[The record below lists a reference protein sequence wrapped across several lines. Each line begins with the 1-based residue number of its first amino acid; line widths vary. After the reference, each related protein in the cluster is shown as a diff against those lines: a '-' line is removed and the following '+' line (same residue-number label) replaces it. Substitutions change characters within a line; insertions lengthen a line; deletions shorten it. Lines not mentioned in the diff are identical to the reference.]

1 MILCNHRVIYNILQV
16 NCDESLYMSKAD
28 YKNPVPSKSQHA
40 LIVQQLGLK
49 IVSGE
54 IAENEKIPSEAEL
67 CEEFQVSR
75 PVFREAIRVLNAKG
89 LTYSRPKIGTVVRPR
104 DEWYML
110 DPDVL
115 YWLIQSTPENEFFKT
130 LSTVR
135 KVLEPEL
142 AYIAASTANEQD
154 IQTIKAA
161 YDGMEKAETVAEFIQ
176 PDIDFHLA
184 IAKATHNDLLAYMSK
199 MLVLPLQHSIQ
210 ATSAR
215 PNLQTHSLP
224 RHKAIL
230 TAIENK
236 DPLSARHAS
245 LVQLEDA
252 KMAYDL
258 IKK

>member
-1 MILCNHRVIYNILQV
+1 
-16 NCDESLYMSKAD
+16 MSKAD
-28 YKNPVPSKSQHA
+28 YKNPIPSKSQHA

-54 IAENEKIPSEAEL
+54 ISENEKLPSEVDL
-67 CEEFQVSR
+67 CEEYKVSR

-89 LTYSRPKIGTVVRPR
+89 LTYSRPKIGTVVRPKE
-104 DEWYML
+104 EWHLL

-115 YWLIQSTPENEFFKT
+115 FWLIQTTPEHEFFKT

-135 KVLEPEL
+135 RVLEPEL
-142 AYIAASTANEQD
+142 AYIAASTANEED
-154 IQTIKAA
+154 IERIKHA
-161 YDGMEKAETVAEFIQ
+161 YDGMEKATTVEEFIE
-176 PDIDFHLA
+176 PDIQFHLA

-199 MLVLPLQHSIQ
+199 MLVLPLEQSIQ
-210 ATSAR
+210 VTSLR
-215 PNLQTHSLP
+215 PNLQGHSLP

-245 LVQLEDA
+245 LVQLDDT

>member
-1 MILCNHRVIYNILQV
+1 
-16 NCDESLYMSKAD
+16 MSKAD
-28 YKNPVPSKSQHA
+28 YKNPIPSKSQHA

-54 IAENEKIPSEAEL
+54 ISEDEKLPSEVDL
-67 CEEFQVSR
+67 CEEYKVSR

-89 LTYSRPKIGTVVRPR
+89 LTYSRPKIGTVVRPKE
-104 DEWYML
+104 EWHLL

-115 YWLIQSTPENEFFKT
+115 FWLIQTTPEHEFFKT

-135 KVLEPEL
+135 RVLEPEL
-142 AYIAASTANEQD
+142 AYIAASTANEED
-154 IQTIKAA
+154 IERIKQA
-161 YDGMEKAETVAEFIQ
+161 YEGMEKATTVEEFIE
-176 PDIDFHLA
+176 PDIQFHLA

-199 MLVLPLQHSIQ
+199 MLVLPLQQSIQ
-210 ATSAR
+210 VTSLR
-215 PNLQTHSLP
+215 PNLQGHSLP

-245 LVQLEDA
+245 LVQLDDT

>member
-1 MILCNHRVIYNILQV
+1 
-16 NCDESLYMSKAD
+16 MSKAD
-28 YKNPVPSKSQHA
+28 YKNPIPSKSQHA

-54 IAENEKIPSEAEL
+54 ISENEKLPSEVDL
-67 CEEFQVSR
+67 CEEYKVSR

-89 LTYSRPKIGTVVRPR
+89 LTYSRPKIGTVVRPKE
-104 DEWYML
+104 EWHLL

-115 YWLIQSTPENEFFKT
+115 FWLIQTTPEHEFFKT

-135 KVLEPEL
+135 RVLEPEL
-142 AYIAASTANEQD
+142 AYIAASTANEED
-154 IQTIKAA
+154 IERIKQA
-161 YDGMEKAETVAEFIQ
+161 YEGMEKATTVEEFIE
-176 PDIDFHLA
+176 PDIQFHLA

-199 MLVLPLQHSIQ
+199 MLVLPLQQSIQ
-210 ATSAR
+210 VTSLR
-215 PNLQTHSLP
+215 PNLQGHSLP

-245 LVQLEDA
+245 LVQLDDT
-252 KMAYDL
+252 KMAYEL

>member
-1 MILCNHRVIYNILQV
+1 
-16 NCDESLYMSKAD
+16 MSKAD
-28 YKNPVPSKSQHA
+28 YKNPIPSKSQHA

-54 IAENEKIPSEAEL
+54 ISENEKLPSEVDL
-67 CEEFQVSR
+67 CEEYKVSR

-89 LTYSRPKIGTVVRPR
+89 LTYSRPKIGTVVRPKE
-104 DEWYML
+104 EWHLL
-110 DPDVL
+110 DPDIL
-115 YWLIQSTPENEFFKT
+115 FWLIQTTPEHEFFKT

-135 KVLEPEL
+135 RVLEPEL
-142 AYIAASTANEQD
+142 AYIAASTATDED
-154 IQTIKAA
+154 IQRIKHA
-161 YDGMEKAETVAEFIQ
+161 YDGMEKATTVEEFIE
-176 PDIDFHLA
+176 PDIQFHLA

-199 MLVLPLQHSIQ
+199 MLVLPLQQSIQ
-210 ATSAR
+210 VTSLR
-215 PNLQTHSLP
+215 PNLQGHSLP

-245 LVQLEDA
+245 LVQLDDT

>member
-1 MILCNHRVIYNILQV
+1 
-16 NCDESLYMSKAD
+16 MSKAD
-28 YKNPVPSKSQHA
+28 YKNPIPSKSQHA

-54 IAENEKIPSEAEL
+54 ISENEKLPSEVDL
-67 CEEFQVSR
+67 CEEYKVSR

-89 LTYSRPKIGTVVRPR
+89 LTYSRPKIGTVVRPKE
-104 DEWYML
+104 EWHLL

-115 YWLIQSTPENEFFKT
+115 FWLIQTTPEHEFFKT

-135 KVLEPEL
+135 RVLEPEL
-142 AYIAASTANEQD
+142 AYIAASTANEED
-154 IQTIKAA
+154 IERIKQA
-161 YDGMEKAETVAEFIQ
+161 YEGMEKATTVEEFIE
-176 PDIDFHLA
+176 PDIQFHLA

-199 MLVLPLQHSIQ
+199 MLVLPLQQSIQ
-210 ATSAR
+210 VTSLR
-215 PNLQTHSLP
+215 PNLQGHSLP

-245 LVQLEDA
+245 LVQLDDTCLVYTSA
-252 KMAYDL
+252 
-258 IKK
+258 

>member
-1 MILCNHRVIYNILQV
+1 
-16 NCDESLYMSKAD
+16 MSKAD
-28 YKNPVPSKSQHA
+28 YKNPIPSKSQHA

-54 IAENEKIPSEAEL
+54 ISENEKLPSEVDL
-67 CEEFQVSR
+67 CEEYKVSR

-89 LTYSRPKIGTVVRPR
+89 LTYSRPKIGTVVRPKE
-104 DEWYML
+104 EWHLL

-115 YWLIQSTPENEFFKT
+115 FWLIQTTPEHEFFKT

-135 KVLEPEL
+135 RVLEPEL
-142 AYIAASTANEQD
+142 AYIAASTANEED
-154 IQTIKAA
+154 IERIKQA
-161 YDGMEKAETVAEFIQ
+161 YEGMEKATTVEEFIV
-176 PDIDFHLA
+176 PDIQFHLA

-199 MLVLPLQHSIQ
+199 MLVLPLQQSIQ
-210 ATSAR
+210 VTSLR
-215 PNLQTHSLP
+215 PNLQGHSLP

-245 LVQLEDA
+245 LVQLDDT

>member
-1 MILCNHRVIYNILQV
+1 
-16 NCDESLYMSKAD
+16 MSKAD
-28 YKNPVPSKSQHA
+28 YKNPIPSKSQHA

-54 IAENEKIPSEAEL
+54 ISENEKLPSEVDL
-67 CEEFQVSR
+67 CEEYKVSR

-89 LTYSRPKIGTVVRPR
+89 LTYSRPKIGTVVRPKE
-104 DEWYML
+104 EWHLL

-115 YWLIQSTPENEFFKT
+115 FWLIQTTPEHEFFKT

-135 KVLEPEL
+135 RVLEPEL
-142 AYIAASTANEQD
+142 AYIAASTANEED
-154 IQTIKAA
+154 IERIKQA
-161 YDGMEKAETVAEFIQ
+161 YEGMEKATTVEEFIE
-176 PDIDFHLA
+176 PDTQFHLA

-199 MLVLPLQHSIQ
+199 MLVLPLQQSIQ
-210 ATSAR
+210 VTSLR
-215 PNLQTHSLP
+215 PNLQGHSLP

-245 LVQLEDA
+245 LVQLDDT

>member
-1 MILCNHRVIYNILQV
+1 
-16 NCDESLYMSKAD
+16 MSKAD
-28 YKNPVPSKSQHA
+28 YKNPIPSKSQHA

-54 IAENEKIPSEAEL
+54 ISENEKLPSEVDL
-67 CEEFQVSR
+67 CEEYKVSR

-89 LTYSRPKIGTVVRPR
+89 LTYSRPKIGTVVRPKE
-104 DEWYML
+104 EWHLL

-115 YWLIQSTPENEFFKT
+115 FWLIQTTPEHEFFKT

-135 KVLEPEL
+135 RVLEPEL
-142 AYIAASTANEQD
+142 AYIAASTANEED
-154 IQTIKAA
+154 IERIKQA
-161 YDGMEKAETVAEFIQ
+161 YKGMEKATTVEEFIE
-176 PDIDFHLA
+176 PDIQFHLA

-199 MLVLPLQHSIQ
+199 MLVLPLQQSIQ
-210 ATSAR
+210 VTSLR
-215 PNLQTHSLP
+215 PNLQGHSLP

-245 LVQLEDA
+245 LVQLDDT

>member
-1 MILCNHRVIYNILQV
+1 
-16 NCDESLYMSKAD
+16 MSKAD
-28 YKNPVPSKSQHA
+28 YKNPIPSKSQHA

-54 IAENEKIPSEAEL
+54 ISENEKLPSEVDL
-67 CEEFQVSR
+67 CEGYKVSR

-89 LTYSRPKIGTVVRPR
+89 LTYSRPKIGTVVRPKE
-104 DEWYML
+104 EWHLL

-115 YWLIQSTPENEFFKT
+115 FWLIQTTPEHEFFKT

-135 KVLEPEL
+135 RVLEPEL
-142 AYIAASTANEQD
+142 AYIAASTANEED
-154 IQTIKAA
+154 IERIKQA
-161 YDGMEKAETVAEFIQ
+161 YEGMEKATTVEEFIE
-176 PDIDFHLA
+176 PDIQFHLA

-199 MLVLPLQHSIQ
+199 MLVLPLQQSIQ
-210 ATSAR
+210 VTSLR
-215 PNLQTHSLP
+215 PNLQGHSLP

-245 LVQLEDA
+245 LVQLDDT

>member
-1 MILCNHRVIYNILQV
+1 
-16 NCDESLYMSKAD
+16 MSKAD
-28 YKNPVPSKSQHA
+28 YKNPIPSKSQHA

-54 IAENEKIPSEAEL
+54 ISENEKLPSEVDL
-67 CEEFQVSR
+67 CEEYKVSR

-89 LTYSRPKIGTVVRPR
+89 LTYSRPKIGTVVRPK
-104 DEWYML
+104 EVWHLL

-115 YWLIQSTPENEFFKT
+115 FWLIQTTPEHEFFKT

-135 KVLEPEL
+135 RVLEPEL
-142 AYIAASTANEQD
+142 AYIAASTANEED
-154 IQTIKAA
+154 IERIKQA
-161 YDGMEKAETVAEFIQ
+161 YEGMEKATTVEEFIE
-176 PDIDFHLA
+176 PDIQFHLA

-199 MLVLPLQHSIQ
+199 MLVLPLQQSIQ
-210 ATSAR
+210 VTSLR
-215 PNLQTHSLP
+215 PNLQGHSLP

-245 LVQLEDA
+245 LVQLDDT

>member
-1 MILCNHRVIYNILQV
+1 
-16 NCDESLYMSKAD
+16 MSKAD
-28 YKNPVPSKSQHA
+28 YKNPIPSKSQHA

-54 IAENEKIPSEAEL
+54 ISENEKLPSEVDL
-67 CEEFQVSR
+67 SEEYKVSR

-89 LTYSRPKIGTVVRPR
+89 LTYSRPKIGTVVRPKE
-104 DEWYML
+104 EWHLL

-115 YWLIQSTPENEFFKT
+115 FWLIQTTPEHEFFKT

-135 KVLEPEL
+135 RVLEPEL
-142 AYIAASTANEQD
+142 AYIAASTANEED
-154 IQTIKAA
+154 IERIKQA
-161 YDGMEKAETVAEFIQ
+161 YEGMEKATTVEEFIE
-176 PDIDFHLA
+176 PDIQFHLA

-199 MLVLPLQHSIQ
+199 MLVLPLQQSIQ
-210 ATSAR
+210 VTSLR
-215 PNLQTHSLP
+215 PNLQGHSLP

-245 LVQLEDA
+245 LVQLDDT

>member
-1 MILCNHRVIYNILQV
+1 
-16 NCDESLYMSKAD
+16 MSKAD
-28 YKNPVPSKSQHA
+28 YKNPIPSKSQHA

-54 IAENEKIPSEAEL
+54 ISENAKLPSEVDL
-67 CEEFQVSR
+67 CEEYKVSR

-89 LTYSRPKIGTVVRPR
+89 LTYSRPKIGTVVRPKE
-104 DEWYML
+104 EWHLL

-115 YWLIQSTPENEFFKT
+115 FWLIQTTPEHEFFKT

-135 KVLEPEL
+135 RVLEPEL
-142 AYIAASTANEQD
+142 AYIAASTANEED
-154 IQTIKAA
+154 IERIKQA
-161 YDGMEKAETVAEFIQ
+161 YEGMEKATTVEEFIE
-176 PDIDFHLA
+176 PDIQFHLA

-199 MLVLPLQHSIQ
+199 MLVLPLQQSIQ
-210 ATSAR
+210 VTSLR
-215 PNLQTHSLP
+215 PNLQGHSLP

-245 LVQLEDA
+245 LVQLDDT

-258 IKK
+258 IKNNFLYVLQKAC

>member
-1 MILCNHRVIYNILQV
+1 
-16 NCDESLYMSKAD
+16 MSKAD
-28 YKNPVPSKSQHA
+28 YKNPIPSKSQHA

-54 IAENEKIPSEAEL
+54 ISENEKLPSEVDL
-67 CEEFQVSR
+67 CEEYKVSR

-89 LTYSRPKIGTVVRPR
+89 LTYSRPKIGTVVRPKE
-104 DEWYML
+104 EWHLL

-115 YWLIQSTPENEFFKT
+115 FWLIQATPEHEFFKT

-135 KVLEPEL
+135 RVLEPEL
-142 AYIAASTANEQD
+142 AYIAASTATDED
-154 IQTIKAA
+154 IQRIKHA
-161 YDGMEKAETVAEFIQ
+161 YDGMEKATTVEEFIE
-176 PDIDFHLA
+176 PDIQFHLA

-199 MLVLPLQHSIQ
+199 MLVLPLQQSIQ
-210 ATSAR
+210 VTSLR
-215 PNLQTHSLP
+215 PNLQGHSLP

-245 LVQLEDA
+245 LVQLDDT

>member
-1 MILCNHRVIYNILQV
+1 
-16 NCDESLYMSKAD
+16 MSKAD
-28 YKNPVPSKSQHA
+28 YKNPIPSKSQHA

-54 IAENEKIPSEAEL
+54 ISENEKLPSEVDL
-67 CEEFQVSR
+67 CEEYKVSR

-89 LTYSRPKIGTVVRPR
+89 LTYSRPKIGTVVRPK
-104 DEWYML
+104 DEWHLL

-115 YWLIQSTPENEFFKT
+115 FWLIQTTPEHEFFKT

-135 KVLEPEL
+135 RVLEPEL
-142 AYIAASTANEQD
+142 AYIAASTANEED
-154 IQTIKAA
+154 IERIKQA
-161 YDGMEKAETVAEFIQ
+161 YEGMEKATTVEEFIE
-176 PDIDFHLA
+176 PDIQFHLA

-199 MLVLPLQHSIQ
+199 MLVLPLQQSIQ
-210 ATSAR
+210 VTSLR
-215 PNLQTHSLP
+215 PNLQGHSLP

-245 LVQLEDA
+245 LVQLDDT

-258 IKK
+258 IKNNFLYVLEKAC

>member
-1 MILCNHRVIYNILQV
+1 
-16 NCDESLYMSKAD
+16 MSKAD
-28 YKNPVPSKSQHA
+28 YKNPIPSKSQHA

-54 IAENEKIPSEAEL
+54 ISENEKLPSEVDL
-67 CEEFQVSR
+67 CEEYKVSR

-89 LTYSRPKIGTVVRPR
+89 LTYSRPKIGTVVRPKE
-104 DEWYML
+104 EWHLL

-115 YWLIQSTPENEFFKT
+115 FWLIETTPEHEFFKT

-135 KVLEPEL
+135 RVLEPEL
-142 AYIAASTANEQD
+142 AYIAASTANEED
-154 IQTIKAA
+154 IERIKHA
-161 YDGMEKAETVAEFIQ
+161 YDGMEKATTVEEFIE
-176 PDIDFHLA
+176 PDIQFHLA

-199 MLVLPLQHSIQ
+199 MLVLPLQQSIQ
-210 ATSAR
+210 VTSLR
-215 PNLQTHSLP
+215 PNLQGHSLP

-245 LVQLEDA
+245 LVQLDDT

>member
-1 MILCNHRVIYNILQV
+1 
-16 NCDESLYMSKAD
+16 MSKAD
-28 YKNPVPSKSQHA
+28 YKNPIPSKSQHA

-54 IAENEKIPSEAEL
+54 ISENEKLPSEVDL
-67 CEEFQVSR
+67 CEEYKVSR

-89 LTYSRPKIGTVVRPR
+89 LTYSRPKIGTVVRPKE
-104 DEWYML
+104 EWHLL

-115 YWLIQSTPENEFFKT
+115 FWLIQTTPEPEFFKT

-135 KVLEPEL
+135 RVLEPEL
-142 AYIAASTANEQD
+142 AYIAASTANEED
-154 IQTIKAA
+154 IERIKQA
-161 YDGMEKAETVAEFIQ
+161 YEGMEKATTVEEFIE
-176 PDIDFHLA
+176 PDIQFHLA

-199 MLVLPLQHSIQ
+199 MLVLPLQQSIQ
-210 ATSAR
+210 VTSLR
-215 PNLQTHSLP
+215 PNLQGHSLP

-245 LVQLEDA
+245 LVQLDDT

>member
-1 MILCNHRVIYNILQV
+1 
-16 NCDESLYMSKAD
+16 MSKAD
-28 YKNPVPSKSQHA
+28 YKNPIPSKSQHA

-54 IAENEKIPSEAEL
+54 ISENEKLPSEVDL
-67 CEEFQVSR
+67 CEEYKVSR

-89 LTYSRPKIGTVVRPR
+89 LTYSRPKIGTVVRPKE
-104 DEWYML
+104 EWHLL

-115 YWLIQSTPENEFFKT
+115 FWLIQTTPEHEFFKT

-135 KVLEPEL
+135 RVLEPEL
-142 AYIAASTANEQD
+142 AYIAASTANEED
-154 IQTIKAA
+154 IERIKQA
-161 YDGMEKAETVAEFIQ
+161 YEGMEKATTVEEFIE
-176 PDIDFHLA
+176 PDIQFHLA

-199 MLVLPLQHSIQ
+199 MLVLPLQQSIQ
-210 ATSAR
+210 VTSLR
-215 PNLQTHSLP
+215 PNLQGHSLP

-245 LVQLEDA
+245 LVQLDDT
-252 KMAYDL
+252 KMAY
-258 IKK
+258 

>member
-1 MILCNHRVIYNILQV
+1 
-16 NCDESLYMSKAD
+16 MSKAD
-28 YKNPVPSKSQHA
+28 YKNPIPSKSQHA

-54 IAENEKIPSEAEL
+54 ISENEKLPSEVDL
-67 CEEFQVSR
+67 CEEYKVSR

-89 LTYSRPKIGTVVRPR
+89 LTYSRPKIGTVVRPKE
-104 DEWYML
+104 EWHLL

-115 YWLIQSTPENEFFKT
+115 FWLIQTTPEHEFFKT

-135 KVLEPEL
+135 RVLEPEL
-142 AYIAASTANEQD
+142 AYIAASTANEED
-154 IQTIKAA
+154 IERIKQA
-161 YDGMEKAETVAEFIQ
+161 YEGMEKATTVEEFIE
-176 PDIDFHLA
+176 PDIQFHLA
-184 IAKATHNDLLAYMSK
+184 IAKATHNVLLAYMSK
-199 MLVLPLQHSIQ
+199 MLVLPLQQSIQ
-210 ATSAR
+210 VTSLR
-215 PNLQTHSLP
+215 PNLQGHSLP

-245 LVQLEDA
+245 LVQLDDT

>member
-1 MILCNHRVIYNILQV
+1 
-16 NCDESLYMSKAD
+16 MSKAD
-28 YKNPVPSKSQHA
+28 YKNPIPSKSQHA

-54 IAENEKIPSEAEL
+54 ISENEKLPSEVDL
-67 CEEFQVSR
+67 CEEYKVSR

-89 LTYSRPKIGTVVRPR
+89 LTYSRPKIGTVVRPK
-104 DEWYML
+104 DEWHLL

-115 YWLIQSTPENEFFKT
+115 FWLIQTTPEHEFFKT

-135 KVLEPEL
+135 RVLEPEL
-142 AYIAASTANEQD
+142 AYIAASTANEED
-154 IQTIKAA
+154 IERIKQA
-161 YDGMEKAETVAEFIQ
+161 YNGMEKATTVEEFIE
-176 PDIDFHLA
+176 PDIQFHLA

-199 MLVLPLQHSIQ
+199 MLVLPLQQSIQ
-210 ATSAR
+210 VTSLR
-215 PNLQTHSLP
+215 PNLQGHSLP

-245 LVQLEDA
+245 LVQLDDT

>member
-1 MILCNHRVIYNILQV
+1 
-16 NCDESLYMSKAD
+16 MSKAD
-28 YKNPVPSKSQHA
+28 YKNPIPSKSQHA

-54 IAENEKIPSEAEL
+54 ISENEKLPSEVDL
-67 CEEFQVSR
+67 CKEYKVSR

-89 LTYSRPKIGTVVRPR
+89 LTYSRPKIGTVVRPKE
-104 DEWYML
+104 EWHLL

-115 YWLIQSTPENEFFKT
+115 FWLIQTTPEHEFFKT

-135 KVLEPEL
+135 RVLEPEL
-142 AYIAASTANEQD
+142 AYIAASTANEED
-154 IQTIKAA
+154 IERIKQA
-161 YDGMEKAETVAEFIQ
+161 YEGMEKATTVEEFIE
-176 PDIDFHLA
+176 PDIQFHLA

-199 MLVLPLQHSIQ
+199 MLVLPLQQSIQ
-210 ATSAR
+210 VTSLR
-215 PNLQTHSLP
+215 PNLQGHSLP

-245 LVQLEDA
+245 LVQLDDT

>member
-1 MILCNHRVIYNILQV
+1 M
-16 NCDESLYMSKAD
+16 
-28 YKNPVPSKSQHA
+28 
-40 LIVQQLGLK
+40 GLK

-54 IAENEKIPSEAEL
+54 ISENEKLPSEVDL
-67 CEEFQVSR
+67 CEEYKVSR

-89 LTYSRPKIGTVVRPR
+89 LTYSRPKIGTVVRPKE
-104 DEWYML
+104 EWHLL

-115 YWLIQSTPENEFFKT
+115 FWLIQTTPEHEFFKT

-135 KVLEPEL
+135 RVLEPEL
-142 AYIAASTANEQD
+142 AYIAASTANEED
-154 IQTIKAA
+154 IERIKQA
-161 YDGMEKAETVAEFIQ
+161 YEGMEKATTVEEFIE
-176 PDIDFHLA
+176 PDIQFHLA

-199 MLVLPLQHSIQ
+199 MLVLPLQQSIQ
-210 ATSAR
+210 VTSLR
-215 PNLQTHSLP
+215 PNLQGHSLP

-245 LVQLEDA
+245 LVQLDDT

>member
-1 MILCNHRVIYNILQV
+1 
-16 NCDESLYMSKAD
+16 MSKAD
-28 YKNPVPSKSQHA
+28 YKNPIPSKSQHA

-54 IAENEKIPSEAEL
+54 ISENEKLPSEVDL
-67 CEEFQVSR
+67 CEEYKVSR

-89 LTYSRPKIGTVVRPR
+89 LTYSRPKIGTVVRPKE
-104 DEWYML
+104 EWHLL

-115 YWLIQSTPENEFFKT
+115 FWLIQTTPEHEFFKT

-135 KVLEPEL
+135 RVLEPEL
-142 AYIAASTANEQD
+142 AYIAASTANEED
-154 IQTIKAA
+154 IERIKHA
-161 YDGMEKAETVAEFIQ
+161 YEGMEKATTVEEFIE
-176 PDIDFHLA
+176 PDIQFHLA

-199 MLVLPLQHSIQ
+199 MLVLPLQQSIQ
-210 ATSAR
+210 VTSLR
-215 PNLQTHSLP
+215 PNLQGHSLP

-245 LVQLEDA
+245 LVQLDDT

>member
-1 MILCNHRVIYNILQV
+1 
-16 NCDESLYMSKAD
+16 MSKAD
-28 YKNPVPSKSQHA
+28 YKNPIPSKSQHA

-54 IAENEKIPSEAEL
+54 ISENEKLPSEVDL
-67 CEEFQVSR
+67 CEEYKVSR

-89 LTYSRPKIGTVVRPR
+89 LTYSRPKIGTVVRPKE
-104 DEWYML
+104 EWHLL

-115 YWLIQSTPENEFFKT
+115 FWLIQTTPEHEFFKT

-135 KVLEPEL
+135 RVLEPEL
-142 AYIAASTANEQD
+142 AYIAASTANEED
-154 IQTIKAA
+154 IERIKQA
-161 YDGMEKAETVAEFIQ
+161 YEGMEKATTVEEFIE
-176 PDIDFHLA
+176 PDIQFHLA

-199 MLVLPLQHSIQ
+199 MLVLPLQQLIQ
-210 ATSAR
+210 VTSLR
-215 PNLQTHSLP
+215 PNLQGHSLP

-245 LVQLEDA
+245 LVQLDDT

>member
-1 MILCNHRVIYNILQV
+1 
-16 NCDESLYMSKAD
+16 MSKAD
-28 YKNPVPSKSQHA
+28 YKNPIPSKSQHA

-54 IAENEKIPSEAEL
+54 ISENEKLPSEVDL
-67 CEEFQVSR
+67 CEEYKVSR

-89 LTYSRPKIGTVVRPR
+89 LTYSRPKIGTVVRPKE
-104 DEWYML
+104 EWHLL

-115 YWLIQSTPENEFFKT
+115 FWLIQTTPEHEFFKT

-135 KVLEPEL
+135 RVLEPEL
-142 AYIAASTANEQD
+142 AYIAASTANEED
-154 IQTIKAA
+154 IERIKQA
-161 YDGMEKAETVAEFIQ
+161 YEGMEKATTVEEFIE
-176 PDIDFHLA
+176 PDIQFHLA

-199 MLVLPLQHSIQ
+199 MLVLPLQQSIQ
-210 ATSAR
+210 VTSLR
-215 PNLQTHSLP
+215 PNLQGHSLP

-245 LVQLEDA
+245 LVQLDDT

-258 IKK
+258 IKNNFLYVLEKAC

>member
-1 MILCNHRVIYNILQV
+1 
-16 NCDESLYMSKAD
+16 MSKAD
-28 YKNPVPSKSQHA
+28 YKNPIPSKSQHA

-54 IAENEKIPSEAEL
+54 ISENEKLPSEVDL
-67 CEEFQVSR
+67 CEEYKVSR

-89 LTYSRPKIGTVVRPR
+89 LTYSRPKIGTVVRPKE
-104 DEWYML
+104 EWHLL

-115 YWLIQSTPENEFFKT
+115 FWLIQTTPEHEFFKT

-135 KVLEPEL
+135 RVLEPEL
-142 AYIAASTANEQD
+142 AYIAASTANEED
-154 IQTIKAA
+154 IEHIKHA
-161 YDGMEKAETVAEFIQ
+161 YHGMEKATTVEEFIE
-176 PDIDFHLA
+176 PDIQFHLA

-199 MLVLPLQHSIQ
+199 MLVLPLQQSIQ
-210 ATSAR
+210 VTSLR
-215 PNLQTHSLP
+215 PNLQGHSLP

-245 LVQLEDA
+245 LVQLDDT

>member
-1 MILCNHRVIYNILQV
+1 
-16 NCDESLYMSKAD
+16 MSNAD

-54 IAENEKIPSEAEL
+54 IPENEKLPSEAEL
-67 CEEFQVSR
+67 CKEFQVSR

-89 LTYSRPKIGTVVRPR
+89 LTYSRPRIGTVVRPK
-104 DEWYML
+104 DEWYLL

-115 YWLIQSTPENEFFKT
+115 FWLIQSTPENEFFKT

-135 KVLEPEL
+135 HVLEPEL
-142 AYIAASTANEQD
+142 AYIAASTATEED
-154 IQTIKAA
+154 IQKIKNA
-161 YDGMEKAETVAEFIQ
+161 YDGMEKAKNVEEFIQ

-199 MLVLPLQHSIQ
+199 MLVLPLQQSIKV
-210 ATSAR
+210 TSLR
-215 PNLQTHSLP
+215 PNLQSYSLP

-245 LVQLEDA
+245 LVQLDDT
-252 KMAYDL
+252 KMAYNL

>member
-1 MILCNHRVIYNILQV
+1 
-16 NCDESLYMSKAD
+16 MSKAD
-28 YKNPVPSKSQHA
+28 YKNPIPSKSQHA

-54 IAENEKIPSEAEL
+54 ISENEKLPSEVDL
-67 CEEFQVSR
+67 CEEYKVSR

-89 LTYSRPKIGTVVRPR
+89 LTYSRPKIGTVVRPK
-104 DEWYML
+104 DEWHLL

-115 YWLIQSTPENEFFKT
+115 FWLIQTTPEHEFFKT

-135 KVLEPEL
+135 HVLEPEL
-142 AYIAASTANEQD
+142 AYIAASTANEED
-154 IQTIKAA
+154 IERIKHA
-161 YDGMEKAETVAEFIQ
+161 YDGMEKATTVEEFIE
-176 PDIDFHLA
+176 PDIQFHLA

-199 MLVLPLQHSIQ
+199 MLVLPLQQSIQ
-210 ATSAR
+210 VTSLR
-215 PNLQTHSLP
+215 PNLQGHSLP

-245 LVQLEDA
+245 LVQLDDT

>member
-1 MILCNHRVIYNILQV
+1 
-16 NCDESLYMSKAD
+16 MSKAD
-28 YKNPVPSKSQHA
+28 YKNPIPSKSQHA

-54 IAENEKIPSEAEL
+54 ISENEKLPSEVDL
-67 CEEFQVSR
+67 CEEYKVSR

-89 LTYSRPKIGTVVRPR
+89 LTYSRPKIGTVVRPK
-104 DEWYML
+104 DEWHLL

-115 YWLIQSTPENEFFKT
+115 FWLIQTTPEHEFFKT

-135 KVLEPEL
+135 RVLEPEL
-142 AYIAASTANEQD
+142 AYIAASTANEED
-154 IQTIKAA
+154 IERIKHA
-161 YDGMEKAETVAEFIQ
+161 YEGMEKATTVEEFIE
-176 PDIDFHLA
+176 PDIQFHLA

-199 MLVLPLQHSIQ
+199 MLVLPLQQSIQ
-210 ATSAR
+210 VTSLR
-215 PNLQTHSLP
+215 PNLQGHSLP

-245 LVQLEDA
+245 LVQLDDT

>member
-1 MILCNHRVIYNILQV
+1 
-16 NCDESLYMSKAD
+16 MSKAD
-28 YKNPVPSKSQHA
+28 YKNPIPSKSQHA

-54 IAENEKIPSEAEL
+54 ISENEKLPSEVDL
-67 CEEFQVSR
+67 CEEYKVSR

-89 LTYSRPKIGTVVRPR
+89 LTYSRPKIGTVVRPKE
-104 DEWYML
+104 EWHLL

-115 YWLIQSTPENEFFKT
+115 FWLIQTTPEHEFFKT

-135 KVLEPEL
+135 RVLEPEL
-142 AYIAASTANEQD
+142 AYIAASTANEED
-154 IQTIKAA
+154 IERIKQA
-161 YDGMEKAETVAEFIQ
+161 YEGMEKATTVEEFIE
-176 PDIDFHLA
+176 PDIQFHLA

-199 MLVLPLQHSIQ
+199 MLVLPLQQSIQ
-210 ATSAR
+210 VTSLR
-215 PNLQTHSLP
+215 PNLQGHSLP

-245 LVQLEDA
+245 LVQ
-252 KMAYDL
+252 
-258 IKK
+258 

>member
-1 MILCNHRVIYNILQV
+1 
-16 NCDESLYMSKAD
+16 MSKAD
-28 YKNPVPSKSQHA
+28 YKNPIPSKSQHA

-54 IAENEKIPSEAEL
+54 ISENEKLPSEVDL
-67 CEEFQVSR
+67 CEEYKVSR

-89 LTYSRPKIGTVVRPR
+89 LTYSRPKIGTVVRPKE
-104 DEWYML
+104 EWHLL

-115 YWLIQSTPENEFFKT
+115 FWLIQTTPEHEFFKT

-135 KVLEPEL
+135 RVLEPEL
-142 AYIAASTANEQD
+142 AYIAASTANEED
-154 IQTIKAA
+154 IERIKQA
-161 YDGMEKAETVAEFIQ
+161 YEGMEKATTVEEFIE
-176 PDIDFHLA
+176 PDIQFHLA

-199 MLVLPLQHSIQ
+199 MLVLPLQQSIQ
-210 ATSAR
+210 VTSLR
-215 PNLQTHSLP
+215 PNLQGHSLP
-224 RHKAIL
+224 THKAIL

-245 LVQLEDA
+245 LVQLDDT

>member
-1 MILCNHRVIYNILQV
+1 
-16 NCDESLYMSKAD
+16 MSKAD
-28 YKNPVPSKSQHA
+28 YKNPIPSKSQHA

-54 IAENEKIPSEAEL
+54 ISENEKLPSEVDL
-67 CEEFQVSR
+67 CEEYIVSR

-89 LTYSRPKIGTVVRPR
+89 LTYSRPKIGTVVRPKE
-104 DEWYML
+104 EWHLL

-115 YWLIQSTPENEFFKT
+115 FWLIQTTPEHEFFKT

-135 KVLEPEL
+135 RVLEPEL
-142 AYIAASTANEQD
+142 AYIAASTANEED
-154 IQTIKAA
+154 IERIKQA
-161 YDGMEKAETVAEFIQ
+161 YEGMEKATTVEEFIE
-176 PDIDFHLA
+176 PDIQFHLA

-199 MLVLPLQHSIQ
+199 MLVLPLQQSIQ
-210 ATSAR
+210 VTSLR
-215 PNLQTHSLP
+215 PNLQGHSLP

-245 LVQLEDA
+245 LVQLDDT

>member
-1 MILCNHRVIYNILQV
+1 
-16 NCDESLYMSKAD
+16 MSKAD
-28 YKNPVPSKSQHA
+28 YKNPIPSKSQHA

-54 IAENEKIPSEAEL
+54 ISENEKLPSEVDL
-67 CEEFQVSR
+67 CEEYKVSR

-89 LTYSRPKIGTVVRPR
+89 LTYSRPKIGTVVRPK
-104 DEWYML
+104 DEWHLL

-115 YWLIQSTPENEFFKT
+115 FWLIQTTPEHEFFKT

-135 KVLEPEL
+135 RVLEPEF
-142 AYIAASTANEQD
+142 AYIAASTANEED
-154 IQTIKAA
+154 IERIKHA
-161 YDGMEKAETVAEFIQ
+161 YDGMEKATTVEEFIE
-176 PDIDFHLA
+176 PDIQFHLA

-199 MLVLPLQHSIQ
+199 MLVLPLQQSIQ
-210 ATSAR
+210 VTSLR
-215 PNLQTHSLP
+215 PNLQGHSLP

-245 LVQLEDA
+245 LVQLDDT

>member
-1 MILCNHRVIYNILQV
+1 
-16 NCDESLYMSKAD
+16 MSKAD
-28 YKNPVPSKSQHA
+28 YKNPIPSKSQHA

-49 IVSGE
+49 IVSGA
-54 IAENEKIPSEAEL
+54 ISENEKLPSEVDL
-67 CEEFQVSR
+67 CEEYKVSR

-89 LTYSRPKIGTVVRPR
+89 LTYSRPKIGTVVRPKE
-104 DEWYML
+104 EWHLL

-115 YWLIQSTPENEFFKT
+115 FWLIQTTPEHEFFKT

-135 KVLEPEL
+135 RVLEPEL
-142 AYIAASTANEQD
+142 AYIAASTANEED
-154 IQTIKAA
+154 IERIKQA
-161 YDGMEKAETVAEFIQ
+161 YEGMEKATTVEEFIE
-176 PDIDFHLA
+176 PDIQFHLA

-199 MLVLPLQHSIQ
+199 MLVLPLQQSIQ
-210 ATSAR
+210 VTSLR
-215 PNLQTHSLP
+215 PNLQGHSLP

-245 LVQLEDA
+245 LVQLDDT

>member
-1 MILCNHRVIYNILQV
+1 
-16 NCDESLYMSKAD
+16 MSKAD
-28 YKNPVPSKSQHA
+28 YKNPIPSKSQHA

-54 IAENEKIPSEAEL
+54 ISENEKLPSEVDL
-67 CEEFQVSR
+67 CEEYKVSR

-89 LTYSRPKIGTVVRPR
+89 LTYSRPKIGTVVRPKE
-104 DEWYML
+104 EWHLL

-115 YWLIQSTPENEFFKT
+115 FWLIQTTPEHEFFKT

-135 KVLEPEL
+135 RVLEPEL
-142 AYIAASTANEQD
+142 AYIAASTANEED
-154 IQTIKAA
+154 IERIKHA
-161 YDGMEKAETVAEFIQ
+161 YDGMEKATTVEEFIE
-176 PDIDFHLA
+176 PDIQFHLA

-199 MLVLPLQHSIQ
+199 MLVLPLQQSIQ
-210 ATSAR
+210 VTSLR
-215 PNLQTHSLP
+215 PNLQGHSLP
-224 RHKAIL
+224 RHKAIM

-245 LVQLEDA
+245 LVQLDDT

>member
-1 MILCNHRVIYNILQV
+1 
-16 NCDESLYMSKAD
+16 MSKAD
-28 YKNPVPSKSQHA
+28 YKNPIPSKSQHA

-54 IAENEKIPSEAEL
+54 ISENEKLPSEVDL
-67 CEEFQVSR
+67 CEEYKVSR

-89 LTYSRPKIGTVVRPR
+89 LTYSRPKIGTVVRPKE
-104 DEWYML
+104 EWHLL

-115 YWLIQSTPENEFFKT
+115 FWLIQTTPEHEFFKT

-135 KVLEPEL
+135 RVLEPEL
-142 AYIAASTANEQD
+142 AYIAASTANEED
-154 IQTIKAA
+154 IERIKHA
-161 YDGMEKAETVAEFIQ
+161 YEGMEKATTVEEFIE
-176 PDIDFHLA
+176 PDIQFHLA

-199 MLVLPLQHSIQ
+199 MLVLPLQQSIQ
-210 ATSAR
+210 VTSLR
-215 PNLQTHSLP
+215 PNLQGHSLP

-245 LVQLEDA
+245 LVQLDDT

-258 IKK
+258 IKQ

>member
-1 MILCNHRVIYNILQV
+1 
-16 NCDESLYMSKAD
+16 MSKAD
-28 YKNPVPSKSQHA
+28 YKNPIPSKSQHA

-54 IAENEKIPSEAEL
+54 ISENEKLPSEVDL
-67 CEEFQVSR
+67 CEEYKVSR

-89 LTYSRPKIGTVVRPR
+89 LTYSRPKIGTVVRPKE
-104 DEWYML
+104 EWHLL

-115 YWLIQSTPENEFFKT
+115 FWLIQTTPEHEFFKT
-130 LSTVR
+130 LSTLR
-135 KVLEPEL
+135 RVLEPEL
-142 AYIAASTANEQD
+142 AYIAASTANEED
-154 IQTIKAA
+154 IERIKQA
-161 YDGMEKAETVAEFIQ
+161 YEGMEKATTVEEFIE
-176 PDIDFHLA
+176 PDIQFHLA

-199 MLVLPLQHSIQ
+199 MLVLPLQQSIQ
-210 ATSAR
+210 VTSLR
-215 PNLQTHSLP
+215 PNLQGHSLP

-245 LVQLEDA
+245 LVQLDDT